1 MKAAFFLFLAVA
13 YSIAIFATAA
23 AQELTQTFVAPEG
36 YIIKL
41 PPGWIEAGKDE
52 LAALEKLVL
61 EGAPN
66 AKLGAPRNQV
76 VHLYRQDTD
85 TNLFGDPRIMVAF
98 CRVGKLPEEV
108 FKDFKVCMQ
117 KRLKRS
123 PIPHSNLTS
132 GTHLQKSAPRCTTRK
147 DIFCRLHHR
156 TKQKARS

>member
-1 MKAAFFLFLAVA
+1 MKAAFFLFPAVA

-23 AQELTQTFVAPEG
+23 AQELNQTFVAPEG

-98 CRVGKLPEEV
+98 CRAGKLPETVIKASVSASNCASVKPPWKICARVTPARCKTKEPMT
-108 FKDFKVCMQ
+108 DFTGQLV
-117 KRLKRS
+117 
-123 PIPHSNLTS
+123 
-132 GTHLQKSAPRCTTRK
+132 
-147 DIFCRLHHR
+147 
-156 TKQKARS
+156 AR